1 MGFAHLKI
9 RHMLT
14 FIKRIYKYI
23 YYNFLYKKKV
33 YIRFN
38 TNIDLISSFG
48 IDCIVEE
55 GGRVSASN
63 LGNSVKIDQFAISKS
78 STLGNFVS
86 LHKQAIISFA
96 IIDSYSYIGQKT
108 HIHNASIGKFC
119 SIGPEVRIGLGIHP
133 TDLISSSP
141 VFYSASKQQVGFSFT
156 DKQLFEEYENC
167 TIGNDV
173 WIGVRAIILD
183 GVKIGDGAIIGA
195 NSVVTKDVAP
205 YSIVGGVP
213 AKHIRFRFGEE
224 KINEINE
231 LQWWDWPIEKLEQVV
246 HLFQR
251 EIK

>member
-55 GGRVSASN
+55 GGRVSASK

-86 LHKQAIISFA
+86 LHKQAIIYRTKN
-96 IIDSYSYIGQKT
+96 SYPQCEYWKI
-108 HIHNASIGKFC
+108 
-119 SIGPEVRIGLGIHP
+119 L
-133 TDLISSSP
+133 
-141 VFYSASKQQVGFSFT
+141 FT
-156 DKQLFEEYENC
+156 WAGSTN
-167 TIGNDV
+167 
-173 WIGVRAIILD
+173 WIGHT
-183 GVKIGDGAIIGA
+183 
-195 NSVVTKDVAP
+195 S
-205 YSIVGGVP
+205 Y
-213 AKHIRFRFGEE
+213 
-224 KINEINE
+224 
-231 LQWWDWPIEKLEQVV
+231 
-246 HLFQR
+246 
-251 EIK
+251 